1 MLLNVC
7 EWSGSGHLREKIPV
21 RGKERRRHYSRG
33 LLLKLREWGIL
44 TCTAY
49 DSLRVRTGCQWHCL
63 ATSVVARGCS
73 CGTML
78 ECSAC
83 DYVFVCVTRRKRL
96 KIITAHAMKSHAPRS
111 SDFENVL
118 EHGAIPVD
126 LLPREE
132 SP

>member
-1 MLLNVC
+1 
-7 EWSGSGHLREKIPV
+7 
-21 RGKERRRHYSRG
+21 
-33 LLLKLREWGIL
+33 
-44 TCTAY
+44 
-49 DSLRVRTGCQWHCL
+49 
-63 ATSVVARGCS
+63 
-73 CGTML
+73 ML

-83 DYVFVCVTRRKRL
+83 DYVFVCVKRRKREQ
-96 KIITAHAMKSHAPRS
+96 KIISAHAMKSHAPRS